1 MCDCCGAPVA
11 DLIGLA
17 RSTGAKRCPPP
28 PPSPFASPSVKCRVR
43 GAGFIGGCVCAR
55 ALSVHAVIGGTCLLA
70 PSGSTHFLR
79 RVSARALSV
88 HAIQSVSIFPR
99 PHATHPDRGRDEILL
114 ILPPID
120 PHPLV
125 PTPCRQKMADSLFP
139 QGRHMAWSSG
149 ARPSTQCEGKNRPRA
164 ARKVGFSTV
173 ILTMSTIKSA
183 RQVGPLHTPA

>member
-1 MCDCCGAPVA
+1 MCDCCNTPVA

-43 GAGFIGGCVCAR
+43 GGGLHRWVCVCSRPLGPRSYSRHVCAR
-55 ALSVHAVIGGTCLLA
+55 ALWVHA
-70 PSGSTHFLR
+70 FLR

-114 ILPPID
+114 ILPSIH

-125 PTPCRQKMADSLFP
+125 PTPAGKKWPTLCFLRGDTWHGAA
-139 QGRHMAWSSG
+139 GRGPAVPVGPGLAEAAAATRCG
-149 ARPSTQCEGKNRPRA
+149 ARLGGADRLK
-164 ARKVGFSTV
+164 
-173 ILTMSTIKSA
+173 L
-183 RQVGPLHTPA
+183 